1 MASVFQ
7 NENGTWNYGTKV
19 YGSLAEAQ
27 EAERNENQ
35 RIANMFLGNKS
46 GGNKKSGGHYNL
58 IGWAVVFC
66 AIFVGLNFG
75 ERGLITGIVF
85 AVIGFIVMKIK
96 KSQDKRVNGIA
107 QEAWDLFN
115 QGNYTLALEKAEE
128 VAEKNSDAADLAGVL
143 YLNGEGCD
151 VNEEK
156 AFKYFELGKDKNMEA
171 KTYYAIMLLTGKGCA
186 QNIELG
192 GKELRKAASVGKDPL
207 AIMRVGELQISGEF
221 GFEKNVE
228 QGMKNLRIAMDQ
240 GYPYAMYLVG
250 KMQFAGTD
258 GVPMNKE
265 KGIELLQKAAENGIQ
280 DAADFLESLNK

>member
-1 MASVFQ
+1 MDKSEGNFWTGLFVGKMLSGKRK
-7 NENGTWNYGTKV
+7 E
-19 YGSLAEAQ
+19 S
-27 EAERNENQ
+27 
-35 RIANMFLGNKS
+35 NKS
-46 GGNKKSGGHYNL
+46 ESRRASI
-58 IGWAVVFC
+58 IGWAFIC
-66 AIFVGLNFG
+66 ASIFVGAIFDNFF
-75 ERGLITGIVF
+75 V
-85 AVIGFIVMKIK
+85 GFVLVAIAAIALFIRSKHYKHI
-96 KSQDKRVNGIA
+96 NGIT

-128 VAEKNSDAADLAGVL
+128 VAEKNSEAADLAGVL

-151 VNEEK
+151 ANEEK

-192 GKELRKAASVGKDPL
+192 GKELRKAASVGKNPL

-250 KMQFAGTD
+250 KMQFTGTD

-280 DAADFLESLNK
+280 DAADFLQNINK